1 MVNKEDLNSFIES
14 LYLAS
19 IPGMYESIIEGLI
32 QNLKIVKKLSGINN
46 IYSGWI
52 NVQLRFCITNWVM
65 AYMIIYEIKR
75 NKMLKLF
82 NVIIIYDD
90 FSNDDILKYR
100 AAENEMK

>member
-1 MVNKEDLNSFIES
+1 
-14 LYLAS
+14 
-19 IPGMYESIIEGLI
+19 
-32 QNLKIVKKLSGINN
+32 
-46 IYSGWI
+46 
-52 NVQLRFCITNWVM
+52 M

-90 FSNDDILKYR
+90 FPNDDILKYR

>member
-1 MVNKEDLNSFIES
+1 
-14 LYLAS
+14 
-19 IPGMYESIIEGLI
+19 
-32 QNLKIVKKLSGINN
+32 
-46 IYSGWI
+46 
-52 NVQLRFCITNWVM
+52 M

>member
-1 MVNKEDLNSFIES
+1 MEVIMVNKEDLNSFIES

-32 QNLKIVKKLSGINN
+32 QNLKIVKKVSGINN
-46 IYSGWI
+46 TYSGWI
-52 NVQLRFCITNWVM
+52 NVQLGFCITNWVM

-90 FSNDDILKYR
+90 FSNDDILKYIW
-100 AAENEMK
+100 